1 MTPEEL
7 NLRLIQLLSENRR
20 LQRHINV
27 QMMTILAGLIKRLKN
42 NEIEEAVQ
50 VVMDVHELYKRRVT
64 DD

>member
-1 MTPEEL
+1 
-7 NLRLIQLLSENRR
+7 LLSENRR